1 MYTIEN
7 YYNEPQS
14 DIKFTKDGYYK
25 TGDRALITEEGNICV
40 LGRIQE
46 MINRAGEKIQPSEIE
61 EGLLELEEI
70 QQVVVVAIADHLL
83 GQKSCAFVQLKEGK
97 KLDENEI
104 CNKLQQKGIVHYKIP
119 DQIEFIEEW
128 PKTKIGKIDI
138 NRLREKVTIK

>member
-1 MYTIEN
+1 M
-7 YYNEPQS
+7 
-14 DIKFTKDGYYK
+14 
-25 TGDRALITEEGNICV
+25 
-40 LGRIQE
+40 
-46 MINRAGEKIQPSEIE
+46 
-61 EGLLELEEI
+61 EEI